1 MQKIIII
8 FPFFFPFLY
17 YWLKKYIDFETT
29 KRFSKSVQEVNIIFF
44 NFNSSVFFFT
54 KQIKNSQTLEKMFNN
69 TFLRR
74 FTQPVTSRVS
84 KSLLVSSCSSASVL
98 PTQQQQQSSS
108 LLFNAIRF
116 NTTDAAAASDNTSSN
131 NNRRSGNYNNNNNR
145 NNNSNNRSFQNNNRN
160 NNYNSREQQLARTIG
175 TVEFYDVRDTP
186 KDGREM
192 RLTFRKDAQRDS
204 HFLSITIRPQLGP
217 RKTDP
222 HDPTPQFDQQNRLS
236 LRLKPKEISTLLFWL
251 EGRQQQQAANNSNS
265 GAVEVSG
272 QSYKI
277 SLARQDSGVVVCT
290 IAGVK
295 LDGTMSDPLSYELQP
310 HQQIQF
316 KAFLENSLYGIWG
329 LPSF

>member
-1 MQKIIII
+1 
-8 FPFFFPFLY
+8 
-17 YWLKKYIDFETT
+17 
-29 KRFSKSVQEVNIIFF
+29 
-44 NFNSSVFFFT
+44 
-54 KQIKNSQTLEKMFNN
+54 MFNN

-74 FTQPVTSRVS
+74 FTNPSVVANATSRIS
-84 KSLLVSSCSSASVL
+84 KSLLVSS
-98 PTQQQQQSSS
+98 SSS
-108 LLFNAIRF
+108 LVATNTLLLNSVRF
-116 NTTDAAAASDNTSSN
+116 NSEAAASATTTSTSSN
-131 NNRRSGNYNNNNNR
+131 NNNNRNFDRRSNNNNR
-145 NNNSNNRSFQNNNRN
+145 NNNNRN
-160 NNYNSREQQLARTIG
+160 NNNNNNRIGNNRQQEQQSRSIG
-175 TVEFYDVRDTP
+175 SVEFYDVRDTP

-192 RLTFRKDAQRDS
+192 RLVFRKDAQRDS
-204 HFLSITIRPQLGP
+204 AVGFLSITIRPQLGP

-251 EGRQQQQAANNSNS
+251 EGRS
-265 GAVEVSG
+265 GPTVQSVEVSG

-316 KAFLENSLYGIWG
+316 RAFLENSLFAIWG